1 MRHTLFC
8 TVTALS
14 ITVGGLM
21 LGCEETVSRQS
32 ETKTRSDGT
41 TITKEDKVTRSAD
54 GTETRTQSVDV
65 DKPDRDRDNDK
76 EVKIKVD
83 TDK

>member
-1 MRHTLFC
+1 MRRTLFC

-14 ITVGGLM
+14 LATGGLM

-32 ETKTRSDGT
+32 ETKTKSDGT
-41 TITKEDKVTRSAD
+41 TITKEEKVTRAPD
-54 GTETRTQSVDV
+54 GTTTKTQSVDV
-65 DKPDRDRDNDK
+65 DKPDRDNDGDK

>member
-1 MRHTLFC
+1 MRRTLFC

-14 ITVGGLM
+14 LGFGGLM
-21 LGCEETVSRQS
+21 VGCEETVSRQS
-32 ETKTRSDGT
+32 ETRTKSDGT
-41 TITKEDKVTRSAD
+41 TITKEDKVTRGPD
-54 GTETRTQSVDV
+54 GSETRTKSVDV

-83 TDK
+83 TK